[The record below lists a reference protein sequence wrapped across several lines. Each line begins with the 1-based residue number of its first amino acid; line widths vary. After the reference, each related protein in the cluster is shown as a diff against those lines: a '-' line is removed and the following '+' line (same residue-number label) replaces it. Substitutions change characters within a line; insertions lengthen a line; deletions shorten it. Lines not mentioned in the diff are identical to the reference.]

1 MGLRS
6 VTGSEL
12 GSGGDFYQ
20 LQGISISSLGS
31 LSSSPLSSLR
41 TTFLLPIVVFAA
53 AVIISNIAFVVVPAV
68 VVPIIIFAAA
78 VVIPIV
84 VFAAAAAVIVIVALG
99 SPVARCSCRSMF
111 MPLVVVG
118 PTKPSVIA
126 GVWWGGPVCVL
137 DQRYLVVVGVCID
150 GRLYLSMAG
159 RLVDS
164 WSYSLAVRSRVVD
177 GWLLQFVTLLVMPAL
192 GKTGLWNGM
201 SANDENKP

>member
-53 AVIISNIAFVVVPAV
+53 AVIISNIAFVV
-68 VVPIIIFAAA
+68 
-78 VVIPIV
+78 
-84 VFAAAAAVIVIVALG
+84 
-99 SPVARCSCRSMF
+99 VARCSCRSMF